1 MPTCGPLGSPGPEI
15 CATSNILIKYGQE
28 VSEDMWKMLKVNDE
42 RRTDDENDGR
52 SRIGK
57 DQLSL

>member
-1 MPTCGPLGSPGPEI
+1 
-15 CATSNILIKYGQE
+15 
-28 VSEDMWKMLKVNDE
+28 MLKVNDE

-57 DQLSL
+57 DQLSLQLMGAKTCYYSICYMYIDMNTTESYLYDV